1 MADTISRAGLGG
13 SLVALLAASSCC
25 VLPMS
30 LMIAGLGGSWMAVF
44 APLSAASPYVLGLSA
59 GLLAIAWVLALR
71 RKASRRTLAML
82 STGTVLALT
91 AWLLLVYDERLTMF
105 FLSYM

>member
-1 MADTISRAGLGG
+1 MANVLTRTGLAG
-13 SLVALLAASSCC
+13 SIAAVLAASACC

-44 APLSAASPYVLGLSA
+44 APLSAASPYVLAVSVV
-59 GLLAIAWVLALR
+59 LLAVAWFIALR
-71 RKASRRTLAML
+71 RRASRGTLAML
-82 STGTVLALT
+82 SVGTLLVLV
-91 AWLLLVYDERLTMF
+91 AWLLLVNEERLTMF